1 MLSILI
7 DVREKSLY
15 NELKKIYS
23 ISPID
28 ENPIE
33 THIKYKQLDIGDA
46 IIVDE
51 NDNHVLIFERKTI
64 SDLLSSIKD
73 GRYLEQSFRLQN
85 SSVKNHFITYIIE
98 GNLSQAYKEQHN
110 TVISSIYS
118 LSYSKM
124 FSVLRTINVEET
136 AKFLFQ
142 YLKKIRK
149 QKDISIF
156 YENTSSLQNRSY
168 TEVIKSTKKSNVTK
182 ENIGEIMLMQIP
194 GLSVNCAKAIMN
206 KYKNII
212 DLIVELQEN
221 DDCLNDL
228 CIIQKNGN
236 SRKISKTA
244 IQNIKIY
251 LMQ

>member
-7 DVREKSLY
+7 DVREKALYKELKSLY
-15 NELKKIYS
+15 SIY
-23 ISPID
+23 PID
-28 ENPIE
+28 ENPID
-33 THIKYKQLDIGDA
+33 TYIKYKQLDIGDV
-46 IIVDE
+46 IIIDE
-51 NDNHVLIFERKTI
+51 NDNNVLIFERKTI

-85 SSVKNHFITYIIE
+85 SSVKNHYITYIIE
-98 GNLSQAYKEQHN
+98 GSLSETHKDQQN

-124 FSVLRTINVEET
+124 FSVLRTISVRET
-136 AKFLFQ
+136 AQFLLQ

-149 QKDISIF
+149 QKDVSMF
-156 YENTSSLQNRSY
+156 YENTSSLENKSY

-221 DDCLNDL
+221 DDCLNDI
-228 CIIQKNGN
+228 CIIQKNGT

-244 IQNIKIY
+244 IENIKIY

>member
-1 MLSILI
+1 MLSLII

-15 NELKKIYS
+15 KELKSLYS
-23 ISPID
+23 LSPID
-28 ENPIE
+28 ENPFE
-33 THIKYKQLDIGDA
+33 TYIKLKQLDIGDA
-46 IIVDE
+46 III
-51 NDNHVLIFERKTI
+51 DNSDNPVLIFERKTI

-85 SSVKNHFITYIIE
+85 SIVNNHYITYIIE
-98 GNLSQAYKEQHN
+98 GNLSGPYQDQQN
-110 TVISSIYS
+110 TVISAIYS

-124 FSVLRTINVEET
+124 FSVLRTISVRET
-136 AKFLFQ
+136 ALFLFQ

-149 QKDISIF
+149 QKDISLF
-156 YENTSSLQNRSY
+156 YDNTSSLENKTY
-168 TEVIKSTKKSNVTK
+168 TEVIKSTKKSNITK

-194 GLSVNCAKAIMN
+194 GISVNCAKAIMN

-221 DDCLNDL
+221 DDCLKDV
-228 CIIQKNGN
+228 CILQQNGT

-244 IQNIKIY
+244 ILNIKIY